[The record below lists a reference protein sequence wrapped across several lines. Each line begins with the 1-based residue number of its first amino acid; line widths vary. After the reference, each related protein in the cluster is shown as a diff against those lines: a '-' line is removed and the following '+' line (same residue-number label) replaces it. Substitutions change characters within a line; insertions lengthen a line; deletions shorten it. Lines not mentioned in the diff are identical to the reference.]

1 MNDAERQAVCPDSP
15 FAWVAQLRV
24 PAFALD
30 REGRVVA
37 WNQALALLTGVVAA
51 RMLGVTAVWPAFSV
65 EPTASLA
72 ELLLA
77 ERRAA
82 APGAQVPE
90 HFSEVG
96 AFRLPSG
103 GRELVLA
110 LDAGVLRGSD
120 GGELGV
126 LQTLVDHSEAH
137 RAGARFRRI
146 FESSPDPVW
155 IIENNTFVDCNDAA
169 VAMLGYAS
177 REALLNTHPSQL
189 SPSHQPCG
197 MGSFEKAEL
206 MMELATRNGLHRF
219 EWVHL
224 RADASP
230 FDAEVTLA
238 RLEVGGQHAIYC
250 TWRDITERKAAERA
264 VRLYATVFHTSG
276 EGIVICDAENRIV
289 AINEALTRLTGYSA
303 ADLIGENPRV
313 LAAGRTAP
321 AVYAEMWRALNE
333 ERFWQGE
340 LWDRRK
346 DGSVFANWA
355 SLSVSTDA
363 DGRVLNYVGS
373 FNDISDRK
381 EAEARIDWLA
391 HHDALTGLLN
401 RHGLDQRLQQAI
413 AAARREMQSLAL
425 VFLDLDRFK
434 LVNDS
439 IGHHSGDQVLTEVGR
454 RLGACV
460 RGADIIARLGGDEFV
475 IVLTALEDPLDSL
488 LVTRK
493 LRAALSAPY
502 HVAGRSLH
510 LTPSMGV
517 SLFPNDALDADGLL
531 READTAMYH
540 AKGSGRD
547 NTQFYASEMTARAT
561 ARLDLERDLRRAL
574 DEGEFE
580 LFYQPQVLARDGSLC
595 GMEALVR
602 WRHPERGLVAPL
614 EFIPVAE
621 ESGLIMPLGAWIL
634 DEACRQMRAWRD
646 LGIGPPRM
654 AVNLSVYQLRHDDLA
669 ETVRGA
675 LDRHGI
681 DADLLALEIT
691 ESAAMERPEQAIAR
705 LRDLR
710 DMGIELAI
718 DDFGTGYSS
727 LAYLQS
733 LPLQSLKLD
742 RAFVRDL
749 EHNPGDAA
757 ISAATVAL
765 AHKLGLAVI
774 AEGVETA
781 GQAAFLLAQGCDVL
795 QGNRYGEAAPAAF
808 WEQHWRAHSDAE
820 VAGGR

>member
-1 MNDAERQAVCPDSP
+1 MNDAERNDLRRDCP
-15 FAWVAQLRV
+15 FTWVMQLHV

-30 REGRVVA
+30 RGAHVVA
-37 WNQALALLTGVVAA
+37 WNEALAQLTGVTSAS
-51 RMLGVTAVWPAFSV
+51 MLGASAVWPAFSV
-65 EPTASLA
+65 EPQLSLA
-72 ELLLA
+72 ELLLV
-77 ERRAA
+77 ERRVAA
-82 APGAQVPE
+82 ADATVAE
-90 HFSEVG
+90 HFAEVG
-96 AFRLPSG
+96 VFRLPVD
-103 GRELVLA
+103 GREVVLA
-110 LDAGVLRGSD
+110 LDACVLRDADGS
-120 GGELGV
+120 ELGV

-206 MMELATRNGLHRF
+206 MMDLATRNGLHRF

-224 RADASP
+224 RVDGSP

-276 EGIVICDAENRIV
+276 EGILICDADNRIV
-289 AINEALTRLTGYSA
+289 AINEAMTRLTGYSA
-303 ADLIGENPRV
+303 EELVGHNPSV

-321 AVYAEMWRALNE
+321 EVYVGMWQAL
-333 ERFWQGE
+333 ERDHFWQGE

-355 SLSVSTDA
+355 SISVSTDT
-363 DGRVLNYVGS
+363 DGRVLNYIGTFS
-373 FNDISDRK
+373 DISERK

-413 AAARREMQSLAL
+413 AAARREMQVLAL

-454 RLGACV
+454 RLRDCV
-460 RGADIIARLGGDEFV
+460 RNADIIARLGGDEFV
-475 IVLTALEDPLDSL
+475 LVLTGLDDPLDTL
-488 LVTRK
+488 QVTRK
-493 LRAALSAPY
+493 LQAALSAPY
-502 HVAGRSLH
+502 QVGGRSLH

-517 SLFPNDALDADGLL
+517 SLFPTDAQEADGLL

-540 AKGSGRD
+540 AKESGRN
-547 NTQFYASEMTARAT
+547 NTQFYATEMTARAT

-574 DEGEFE
+574 DEDEFE
-580 LFYQPQVLARDGSLC
+580 LYYQPQVLAHGGQLC

-602 WRHPERGLVAPL
+602 WRHPQRGLVGPSG
-614 EFIPVAE
+614 FIAVAE
-621 ESGLIMPLGAWIL
+621 ESGLILPLGAWVL
-634 DEACRQMRAWRD
+634 DEACRQMSIWRD
-646 LGIGPPRM
+646 RGVAPPRM
-654 AVNLSVYQLRHDDLA
+654 AVNLSVHQLRQVDLV
-669 ETVRGA
+669 ELVRA
-675 LDRHGI
+675 TLFRHHLEAGV
-681 DADLLALEIT
+681 LVLEIT
-691 ESAAMERPEQAIAR
+691 ESAAMERPEQAISR
-705 LRDLR
+705 LRELR
-710 DMGIELAI
+710 DMGIELAM

-742 RAFVRDL
+742 RGFVRDL
-749 EHNPGDAA
+749 ERNPGDAA
-757 ISAATVAL
+757 ICAATVAL
-765 AHKLGLAVI
+765 AHKLGLAVV

-781 GQAAFLLAQGCDVL
+781 GQAAFLLAQGCDQL

>member
-1 MNDAERQAVCPDSP
+1 MNDAERQAVRPDSP
-15 FAWVAQLRV
+15 FAWVAQLHV

-30 REGRVVA
+30 REGRVAA
-37 WNQALALLTGVVAA
+37 WNEALAQLTGVAAA
-51 RMLGVTAVWPAFSV
+51 RMLGGTAVWPAFSV
-65 EPTASLA
+65 DPVASLA

-82 APGAQVPE
+82 APGAQAPE
-90 HFSEVG
+90 HFGEVA
-96 AFRLPSG
+96 AFRLPG
-103 GRELVLA
+103 DGREVVLA
-110 LDAGVLRGSD
+110 LDASVLHDPAGC
-120 GGELGV
+120 ELGV
-126 LQTLVDHSEAH
+126 LQTFVDHSEAH

-219 EWVHL
+219 DWVHL
-224 RADASP
+224 RADGSP

-276 EGIVICDAENRIV
+276 EGILICDADNHIV

-303 ADLIGENPRV
+303 EELIGHNPRV

-321 AVYAEMWRALNE
+321 EVYAGMWQALE
-333 ERFWQGE
+333 RDRFWQGE
-340 LWDRRK
+340 LWDRRR

-355 SLSVSTDA
+355 SISVSTDA
-363 DGRVLNYVGS
+363 DGRVLNYIGTFS
-373 FNDISDRK
+373 DISERK

-413 AAARREMQSLAL
+413 AAARREMQALAL
-425 VFLDLDRFK
+425 VFIDLDRFK
-434 LVNDS
+434 LVNDT

-454 RLGACV
+454 RLRDCV
-460 RGADIIARLGGDEFV
+460 RNADIIARLGGDEFV
-475 IVLTALEDPLDSL
+475 LVLTGLDDPLDTL
-488 LVTRK
+488 QVTRK
-493 LRAALSAPY
+493 LQATLSAPY
-502 HVAGRSLH
+502 QVGGRSLH

-517 SLFPNDALDADGLL
+517 SLFPTDAQDADGLL

-540 AKGSGRD
+540 AKESGRN
-547 NTQFYASEMTARAT
+547 NTQFYAAEMTARAT

-574 DEGEFE
+574 DEDEFE
-580 LFYQPQVLARDGSLC
+580 LFYQPQVLARDGRLC

-602 WRHPERGLVAPL
+602 WRHPQRGLVGPS
-614 EFIPVAE
+614 EFIAVAE
-621 ESGLIMPLGAWIL
+621 ESGLILPLGAWVL
-634 DEACRQMRAWRD
+634 DEACRQLSLWRD
-646 LGIGPPRM
+646 RGAAPSRM
-654 AVNLSVYQLRHDDLA
+654 AVNLSVHQLRHDDLVDL
-669 ETVRGA
+669 VRA
-675 LDRHGI
+675 TLRRYHLDPG
-681 DADLLALEIT
+681 LLALEIT
-691 ESAAMERPEQAIAR
+691 ESAAMERPEQAISR
-705 LRDLR
+705 LRELR
-710 DMGIELAI
+710 DMGIELAM

-742 RAFVRDL
+742 RGFVRDL
-749 EHNPGDAA
+749 ERNPGDAA
-757 ISAATVAL
+757 ICAATVAL
-765 AHKLGLAVI
+765 AHKLGLAVV

-781 GQAAFLLAQGCDVL
+781 GQAAFLLAQGCDEL
-795 QGNRYGEAAPAAF
+795 QGNHFGEPAPAAF
-808 WEQHWRAHSDAE
+808 WDQHWRIHSNAE
-820 VAGGR
+820 MAGGR